1 MNNKIILIT
10 GTNAGIGKS
19 IVKLLEKEKC
29 TIIATSRKKNKKNKK
44 NIFYYNLDVTNENQW
59 RELINYIKKNFG
71 KLDVLINNAG
81 VRVSGDLENTSLEL
95 WNNIINTNLTSIFL
109 GCKYALPLLKKG
121 KNASIVN
128 LASITSIRGVKNMIA
143 YAASKG
149 AIVSFTASLALDLAK
164 NGIRVNA
171 VAPGAVD
178 TKMVWSLKKEINSM
192 KKFNQRMKEAHPIGR
207 IATPQ
212 EIANVVIF
220 LVRNEASFITGIT
233 LPVDGGRSIRWILKD
248 FMVEYIYEF
257 KDKLV
262 S

>member
-1 MNNKIILIT
+1 MKNKVILIT

-19 IVKLLEKEKC
+19 IVKTLEKEKC
-29 TIIATSRKKNKKNKK
+29 IIIATSRKKNNNKNRK
-44 NIFYYNLDVTNENQW
+44 NIYYHNLDVTKEDQW
-59 RELINYIKKNFG
+59 KEIMHYIKKQFG

-81 VRVSGDLENTSLEL
+81 VRISGDVENTSLKL
-95 WNNIINTNLTSIFL
+95 WNDIININLTSMFI
-109 GCKYALPLLKKG
+109 GCKYALPLLKKS

-143 YAASKG
+143 YSASKG

-220 LVRNEASFITGIT
+220 LAGNESSFITGIT
-233 LPVDGGRSIRWILKD
+233 LPVDGGRSIR
-248 FMVEYIYEF
+248 
-257 KDKLV
+257 
-262 S
+262 

>member
-29 TIIATSRKKNKKNKK
+29 TVIATSRKKIKKNKK

-59 RELINYIKKNFG
+59 KELINYIKIKFG
-71 KLDVLINNAG
+71 RLDGLINNAG
-81 VRVSGDLENTSLEL
+81 IRVSGKIENTSLEL
-95 WNNIINTNLTSIFL
+95 WNNIINTNLTSMFL

-121 KNASIVN
+121 KKASIVN

-143 YAASKG
+143 YSASKG
-149 AIVSFTASLALDLAK
+149 AIVTLTASLALDLAK
-164 NGIRVNA
+164 HGIRVNA

-178 TKMVWSLKKEINSM
+178 TKMVWSLKKEINSE
-192 KKFNQRMKEAHPIGR
+192 KKFNQRMKETHPIGR

-220 LVRNEASFITGIT
+220 LAGEKSSFMTGIT
-233 LPVDGGRSIRWILKD
+233 VPVDGGRSIR
-248 FMVEYIYEF
+248 
-257 KDKLV
+257 
-262 S
+262 